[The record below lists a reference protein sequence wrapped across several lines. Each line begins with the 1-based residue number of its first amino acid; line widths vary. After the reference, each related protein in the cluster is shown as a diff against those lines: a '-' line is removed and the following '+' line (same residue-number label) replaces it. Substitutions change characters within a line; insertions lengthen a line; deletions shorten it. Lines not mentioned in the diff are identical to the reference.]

1 MSKATARQTELVVP
15 STIRRRAGI
24 RPGDPVEFKAARGL
38 ITIIAKEPAGKGR
51 AYTPTKAE
59 LAGIKAG
66 RKDIKNGDYVSLAQ
80 LTDELA
86 SRNRQARS
94 KSPAKVSG

>member
-1 MSKATARQTELVVP
+1 MSKATSRQTQLVVP

-24 RPGDPVEFKAARGL
+24 RAGDPVEFKTARGV
-38 ITIIAKEPAGKGR
+38 ITIIAKEPAARRR

-59 LAGIKAG
+59 LLGIQAG
-66 RKDIKNGDYVSLAQ
+66 RRDIKNGEYVSLAQ

-86 SRNRQARS
+86 SRSRQARS